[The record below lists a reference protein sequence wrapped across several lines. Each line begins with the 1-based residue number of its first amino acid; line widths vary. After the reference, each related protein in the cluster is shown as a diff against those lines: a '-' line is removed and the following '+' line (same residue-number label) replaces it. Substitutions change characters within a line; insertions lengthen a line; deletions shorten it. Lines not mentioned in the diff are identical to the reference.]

1 MKNEKLI
8 KAVEQTEE
16 AYKNQ
21 KLRECVVF
29 GEFLS
34 RLKINFQES
43 EIIQPKD
50 DPPDVIF
57 RGNQFEILFCTGSRK
72 PHKEAKEHLKKA
84 KEYNDIYVDRKL
96 LEKEKI
102 SYSQLVALVEHNLK
116 CKKSDKYSQ
125 DFKKNINVLVLVMLP
140 KFPDIDS
147 SFPDINP
154 LIVQG
159 WGSISVMISQYAL
172 VLHGSFDAPEFINAI
187 VRTPT
192 LSPSPEWWVPTR
204 WQ

>member
-1 MKNEKLI
+1 MKDEELI

-16 AYKNQ
+16 AYKSQ

-57 RGNQFEILFCTGSRK
+57 RGNQFEILFCTGGRK
-72 PHKEAKEHLKKA
+72 PHKEAKEHLKKV
-84 KEYNDIYVDRKL
+84 KEYNNIYVDRKS

-102 SYSQLVALVEHNLK
+102 SYSQLISLVEHDLK

-125 DFKKNINVLVLVMLP
+125 DFKKNINMLVSIMLP
-140 KFPDIDS
+140 KYPDLNS
-147 SFPDINP
+147 SFLGLNP
-154 LIVQG
+154 LIAQG
-159 WGSISVMISQYAL
+159 WRSISVLISQYAL
-172 VLHGSFDAPEFINAI
+172 VLHGSCYAPEFINAI
-187 VRTPT
+187 VGTPI
-192 LSPSPEWWVPTR
+192 LSPSPEWWKPAR